1 MSSSSAS
8 KPLLRNGVSPSKVG
22 VPAKTDTT
30 ALEFLAHRFPAIS
43 REVWLQ
49 RFLEGSVFNA
59 LGRKLGPEHCLL
71 DETHLLYFRHVADEP
86 ALPFKANVI
95 YRDDYLVVA
104 DKPHFM
110 PVTPGGQYVQQSLLV
125 QLKQQLNLP
134 QNTKYVCFGWGN
146 KEFFFNVPEWKDLT
160 FGLAFRAL
168 FFRLES
174 AMHVISY
181 REKKESWLMVK
192 VANSQQNRLNAFIQ
206 NSFVQKENNLLLCK
220 KNQNGN
226 NCFYDAEGRY
236 SCVNTCNVWVNEA
249 LKEANVK
256 TSIWSPFHWGVLHHL
271 EN

>member
-1 MSSSSAS
+1 M
-8 KPLLRNGVSPSKVG
+8 KVTFLNLRYQRKNHMNKWLKYLWRTVLFVLSVIALYFIIALIFSFTPAPIDEISEEKNKEIYIQSNG
-22 VPAKTDTT
+22 
-30 ALEFLAHRFPAIS
+30 
-43 REVWLQ
+43 
-49 RFLEGSVFNA
+49 
-59 LGRKLGPEHCLL
+59 
-71 DETHLLYFRHVADEP
+71 THLDIV
-86 ALPFKANVI
+86 LPI
-95 YRDDYLVVA
+95 E
-104 DKPHFM
+104 
-110 PVTPGGQYVQQSLLV
+110 
-125 QLKQQLNLP
+125 QLDSTFTQQLNLP

-236 SCVNTCNVWVNEA
+236 SCVNTCNVWVNDA